1 MKLNEPKVE
10 IISRGTDPS
19 VDFTFSDN
27 FCPCCGTNCQKV
39 SIQKFSKGGLL
50 FTYHGRKTTI
60 KCPSCGTVFQKEVCD
75 NKELTSVSDTIFLF
89 SVIILMLSILSL
101 IIFSVLHITV
111 GTAISLVIVIISFIV
126 YWSAAS
132 D

>member
-10 IISRGTDPS
+10 IISRGVDPS

-39 SIQKFSKGGLL
+39 QIKRFTKDGLL
-50 FTYHGRKTTI
+50 FTYYGRKATI
-60 KCPSCGTVFQKEVCD
+60 KCPSCGTVFQKEICD
-75 NKELTSVSDTIFLF
+75 NKELTSVSDTIFLY
-89 SVIILMLSILSL
+89 SAIILALSALSF
-101 IIFSVLHITV
+101 IFFCFFDITIGYV
-111 GTAISLVIVIISFIV
+111 ISLVIVIISFV
-126 YWSAAS
+126 VCGLAAS